1 VPVPVPSGVTGLDA
15 ATVSYPDGS
24 VALRAVTLLAE
35 PGEVLAVLGPSGSG
49 KSSLLRAIAG
59 LVRLSA
65 GQVLINGMTTTEPTE
80 RRNVA
85 MVFEHGQL
93 LPFLDVARNVSF
105 GLDLERG
112 PADRS
117 RERVEEQA
125 RGLNLISLLRR
136 SPASL
141 SRGERARVGV
151 ARALVRA
158 PRAFLLDEPLAHVDA
173 GERRRMREHISDTVR
188 RAGVTT
194 LFVTHDQTEAMSIGD
209 RVAVLNSGTVAQ
221 VARPRELYDFPADT
235 FVADFIGA
243 TPIGLLPATLVVAD
257 GMAGYR
263 IDERTLPTWAAV
275 PAALDSYRDQPI
287 LLGFRAEDVHE
298 APRPE
303 HRALTGVVTTL
314 EVVGAH
320 ALVRIRV
327 GERLLSARFD
337 RRTDARPG
345 ATVTVGVDATRAH
358 VFDPATLRAIAHP
371 EIE

>member
-1 VPVPVPSGVTGLDA
+1 
-15 ATVSYPDGS
+15 
-24 VALRAVTLLAE
+24 
-35 PGEVLAVLGPSGSG
+35 
-49 KSSLLRAIAG
+49 
-59 LVRLSA
+59 
-65 GQVLINGMTTTEPTE
+65 MTTTEPTE

-112 PADRS
+112 PVERS

-125 RGLNLISLLRR
+125 RGLNLSALLGRR
-136 SPASL
+136 PAGL

-158 PRAFLLDEPLAHVDA
+158 PLAFLLDEPLAHLDA
-173 GERRRMREHISDTVR
+173 GERRRMREHISETVR

-194 LFVTHDQTEAMSIGD
+194 LFVTHDQAEAMSIGD
-209 RVAVLNSGTVAQ
+209 RVAVLNSGAVAQ
-221 VARPRELYDFPADT
+221 IDRPRALYDSPADT

-243 TPIGLLPATLVVAD
+243 TPIGLLPAVLVAAD

-275 PAALDSYRDQPI
+275 PAALDRYRGQRV

-303 HRALTGVVTTL
+303 HRPLTGVVTTL

-327 GERLLSARFD
+327 GEHLLSARFD

-345 ATVTVGVDATRAH
+345 ATVTVGVDASRAH
-358 VFDPATLRAIAHP
+358 VFDPATLRALAHP
-371 EIE
+371 EPTPPR